1 MMKARGAVSAATTWM
16 GVELV
21 SAGGGEAVLTM
32 PTREEMANRRDV
44 VHGGFIA
51 FLADTAMGW
60 AMTSSLPEG
69 ERHYSF
75 DLKLSF
81 IATGRIGERLKAV
94 AKVLHSGRRTGV
106 AECRIEGEDGRLVAT
121 ATATFIVK
129 LPSGN
134 NE

>member
-1 MMKARGAVSAATTWM
+1 VTVRGRVSAATTWL
-16 GVELV
+16 GAELV
-21 SAGGGEAVLTM
+21 SAAGGEAVVTM
-32 PTREEMANRRDV
+32 PTRAEMANRQDV

-60 AMTSSLPEG
+60 AMSSGLPDG

-81 IATGRIGERLKAV
+81 IATGRIGERLTAV
-94 AKVLHSGRRTGV
+94 ARVLHSGRRTGV
-106 AECRIEGEDGRLVAT
+106 VECRVEGEGGRLVAT